1 MPVAVPGS
9 RPPSVTTASPH
20 SRPGAGRCR
29 TSGPTGA
36 TAPHP
41 GQRAPAPQGP
51 HRPARR
57 SPRAGPAVQPPGRL
71 GVGPAVHRQRDQ
83 VRAVLEGPD
92 DDAAGRPVRR
102 PVVVRH
108 SVPQRPGVGAPQPQA
123 ATGELVARAVGR
135 PGQPDTQRGGSH
147 RPRPRWS
154 ATRAAPLPVVPGAWS
169 GCERAVG
176 TAAGSSL
183 VPGRQLVPQRQSTGD
198 GRAVGPESDRLG
210 QRAPPRRQPPG
221 AAAGGTSGPG
231 RRGGGRSTVR
241 VLAVSG
247 R

>member
-135 PGQPDTQRGGSH
+135 PGQPDT
-147 RPRPRWS
+147 P
-154 ATRAAPLPVVPGAWS
+154 A
-169 GCERAVG
+169 
-176 TAAGSSL
+176 
-183 VPGRQLVPQRQSTGD
+183 
-198 GRAVGPESDRLG
+198 
-210 QRAPPRRQPPG
+210 RRQPQTTPAMVG
-221 AAAGGTSGPG
+221 HARGSLASSSRRPPLMTIPPHEDRLNPPEPASAQSGLMVTISDLLTSGAE
-231 RRGGGRSTVR
+231 RGD
-241 VLAVSG
+241 L
-247 R
+247 